1 MKRGITIGIVAIALA
16 LAGAG
21 ILSSFGW
28 HAKTVA
34 SGLKDSRTENATGE
48 LEQSGLTKLEAA
60 NGEQSGLTKLEA
72 DDSVF
77 KPIGESAGLQ
87 LSVNG
92 AGQLSIYDKR
102 NGVQWRSNPDAEAM
116 SRETVQGHWRGNLQS
131 AFYAEY
137 VDQSLAVLK
146 QQVGNAQELEAQV
159 SFRQMPEGVELMY
172 DLRKIKIS
180 FTYIITVKDDYLE
193 VAVPADRIVEAG
205 NYRLTS
211 LWVLPFLGAA
221 QTTADDGYMFV
232 PEGVGAVIPFNNER
246 QLPFRYSTRIYGQ
259 DLAVGM
265 TTQESPG
272 ALMPVFGMVAG
283 HHAVMGIISE
293 GAYSANVNAT
303 PSGLYTTFNWIA
315 PQFIYRQNYYKRTS
329 MFGEGYQL
337 FEKERSLGNSAVRY
351 YFLSGDKADYVGMAA
366 VYRNYL
372 METEG
377 LKRIQGA
384 GDELPLDLQLLGGD
398 LEPGLFKRSFVSMT
412 TFDQAREIVKK
423 LKGSG
428 IGRMNVSYLGWSQN
442 GLHGSQPKRF
452 PAEQGLG
459 GNDGLKRLVDEVQR
473 LGDRFY
479 LMNDYTVAYSKKN
492 GFNPRVDA
500 VRDIDG
506 RVVEQQQPFGNRFSL
521 VNRSTM
527 HYIRPRLAM
536 DYMTEDLE
544 KYKQLGIDGLAFDGL
559 ASYLFSDYSPSERNT
574 RKDTA
579 DIYKDMLKKAQE
591 TLGQAIVSNGYAY
604 ALGHTDHI
612 RSLPIEAN
620 YELLAE
626 KTVPFY
632 PIALHGLVSYSGN
645 PGNLRNENRLE
656 FLKSLEY
663 GAVPSYL
670 LTYEDS
676 SLLDDTLSRGIYS
689 SRFDVWI
696 GSMTKEVQQMNEA
709 LGDVQDQLIV
719 GHAEVAPGVFATTY
733 ERGKTILV
741 NYNSS
746 PYIKDGLQ
754 VQPLDFIVLKGGKSG

>member
-1 MKRGITIGIVAIALA
+1 MKRGITIGLVAIAI
-16 LAGAG
+16 AGAG
-21 ILSSFGW
+21 VLASFGW
-28 HAKTVA
+28 QAEAVS
-34 SGLKDSRTENATGE
+34 SGVNGNRTENATGE
-48 LEQSGLTKLEAA
+48 QESSGLVKLEAET
-60 NGEQSGLTKLEA
+60 GGREQTGLKLAA
-72 DDSVF
+72 DDTSF
-77 KPIGESAGLQ
+77 KLIAESAGLQ
-87 LSVNG
+87 LSING
-92 AGQLSIYDKR
+92 MGQVSIYDKR

-116 SRETVQGHWRGNLQS
+116 SKETAQGHWRGNLQS

-159 SFRQMPEGVELMY
+159 SFRQLPEGVELTY
-172 DLRKIKIS
+172 DLRKINIS
-180 FTYIITVKDDYLE
+180 FTYVISLKDDYLE
-193 VAVPADRIVEAG
+193 VAVPADRIDEAG

-221 QTTADDGYMFV
+221 QTADADGYMFV

-259 DLAVGM
+259 DLAVGV
-265 TTQESPG
+265 TNEASTG

-283 HHAVMGIISE
+283 QNAVLGIISE
-293 GAYSANVNAT
+293 GAHSAKVNAT
-303 PSGLYTTFNWIA
+303 PSGLYTTFNWVG
-315 PQFIYRQNYYKRTS
+315 PQFVYRQDYYKRTS
-329 MFGEGYQL
+329 RFGEGFQI

-351 YFLSGDKADYVGMAA
+351 YFLSGDQADYVGMAA

-384 GDELPLDLQLLGGD
+384 EDELPVDLQLLGGD
-398 LEPGLFKRSFVSMT
+398 LEPGLFKRSFVTMT

-428 IGRMNVSYLGWSQN
+428 IGRMNVSYSGWSQN

-452 PAEQGLG
+452 PAEEGLG

-473 LGDRFY
+473 LGDRFF
-479 LMNDYTVAYSKKN
+479 LTNDYTAAYSEKN

-506 RVVEQQQPFGNRFSL
+506 RVVEQQLPLGNRFSL

-527 HYIRPRLAM
+527 HVIRPRLAM

-559 ASYLFSDYSPSERNT
+559 ASHLFSDYSPSERNT

-579 DIYKDMLKKAQE
+579 GIYKDMLKKAQD
-591 TLGQAIVSNGYAY
+591 TLGQAVVSNGYAY
-604 ALGHTDHI
+604 ALGHADHI
-612 RSLPIEAN
+612 SSLPIDAN

-676 SLLDDTLSRGIYS
+676 SLLDDTLSKGIYS
-689 SRFDVWI
+689 SRFDGWI
-696 GSMTKEVQQMNEA
+696 GTMTEEAQQMNEA
-709 LGDVQDQLIV
+709 LGDVQDKWIV
-719 GHAEVAPGVFATTY
+719 EHTEKAPGVFATTF
-733 ERGKTILV
+733 EGGKTILV

-746 PYIKDGLQ
+746 PYLTGDVQ
-754 VQPLDFIVLKGGKSG
+754 VPPRDFIVLKGGRSG